1 MPIELRVPDTHD
13 RLLAATET
21 CLRRRGIRRTT
32 VIEIAEE
39 AGLSRA
45 TLYKHFPDKA
55 ALVVAAL
62 ARTDEQFWADAAQ
75 RVSSCTGL
83 AAQVA
88 EAVRIAREHSPGAL
102 LLRLRAQEPDAFAA
116 TVGTGLRE
124 MVPNMALFWRP
135 YLLAA
140 REAGELRADLD
151 VERAAEWVVRIV
163 LSLVTV
169 PGDGFDSDDP
179 RGVRAFL
186 DEFLVVGL
194 R

>member
-1 MPIELRVPDTHD
+1 VPIELRAPDTHD

-21 CLRRRGIRRTT
+21 CLRRSGIRRTT

-62 ARTDEQFWADAAQ
+62 ARTDEQFWAEATAQ
-75 RVSSCTGL
+75 VSARTGL

-88 EAVRIAREHSPGAL
+88 EAVRIARERPPGAL
-102 LLRLRAQEPDAFAA
+102 LLQLREAEPDAFTA

-124 MVPNMALFWRP
+124 MVPNMSLFWQP
-135 YLLAA
+135 FLLAA
-140 REAGELRADLD
+140 RDAGELRVDLD
-151 VERAAEWVVRIV
+151 LARASEWVVRVV
-163 LSLVTV
+163 LSLVTI
-169 PGDGFDSDDP
+169 PGDRFDSDDP
-179 RGVRAFL
+179 HSVQDFL
-186 DEFLVVGL
+186 ADFLVAGL